1 LNKKYRLR
9 DSTTQRTKDTVRAII
24 TGGSGF
30 VAQHLAQHLSNCGD
44 DVLLTRRTN
53 GHDCQFPA
61 LNWDLTAP
69 LEPPVERAVEQ
80 FKPDTIFH
88 LAAISTRGACGSSE
102 PSAAA
107 VAVNVQGTQH
117 VIDLCE
123 SLASKPLLFFTSSVY
138 VYGSRRAVIENV
150 AEHDP
155 PAPDNGYGVSKL
167 LAEQLLRTND
177 ANLQWVIARSFQHS
191 GPGQSGSLLVPD
203 WIGKLQHRPS
213 NITVGNLNTW
223 IDISDV
229 RDVVRAYRL
238 IAQPQFSGQTF
249 NVGSGKAT
257 RSGEVMEILQNLIG
271 TQCDIQESQP
281 GTHYLPI
288 ANISHIT
295 KKTNW
300 KPTISIT
307 QMLQDCLE

>member
-1 LNKKYRLR
+1 M
-9 DSTTQRTKDTVRAII
+9 I
-24 TGGSGF
+24 TGGTGF
-30 VAQHLAQHLSNCGD
+30 VAQHLAQHLCDCGD
-44 DVLLTRRTN
+44 DVLLTLRTDDR
-53 GHDCQFPA
+53 DCQFPT
-61 LNWDLTAP
+61 LHWDITAP
-69 LEPPVERAVEQ
+69 LDPTAERVVEQ

-88 LAAISTRGACGSSE
+88 LAAISTRDICGLAE

-107 VAVNVQGTQH
+107 MAVNVHGTRH

-123 SLASKPLLFFTSSVY
+123 SLSTKPLLLFSSSVY
-138 VYGSRRAVIENV
+138 VYGSRRAVVENV
-150 AEHDP
+150 NENNS
-155 PAPDNGYGVSKL
+155 PAPDNGYGISKL

-177 ANLQWVIARSFQHS
+177 SHLQWVIARSFQHS

-203 WIGKLQHRPS
+203 WISKLQHQPS
-213 NITVGNLNTW
+213 NISVGNLDTW

-238 IAQPQFSGQTF
+238 IAQPQFNHQTF

-257 RSGEVMEILQNLIG
+257 RSGDIMEILQNLIG
-271 TQCDIQESQP
+271 MRCDIEELQP

-288 ANISHIT
+288 ADISHIT
-295 KKTNW
+295 KQTNW
-300 KPTISIT
+300 IPTISIT

>member
-1 LNKKYRLR
+1 M
-9 DSTTQRTKDTVRAII
+9 RAII

-30 VAQHLAQHLSNCGD
+30 VAKHLAQHLSDCGD
-44 DVLLTRRTN
+44 DVLLTLRTDDCN
-53 GHDCQFPA
+53 CQFPT
-61 LNWDLTAP
+61 LHWDITAP
-69 LEPPVERAVEQ
+69 MDPPTVRAAEQ

-88 LAAISTRGACGSSE
+88 LAAISTRDICGSSE

-107 VAVNVQGTQH
+107 MAVNVQGTQH
-117 VIDLCE
+117 VIDLCK
-123 SLASKPLLFFTSSVY
+123 SLSTKPLLLFSSSIY
-138 VYGSRRAVIENV
+138 VYGSRRPVVENV
-150 AEHDP
+150 NENIS

-167 LAEQLLRTND
+167 LAEQLLRSN
-177 ANLQWVIARSFQHS
+177 ASHLQWVIARSFQHS

-203 WIGKLQHRPS
+203 WISKLQHRPN

-238 IAQPQFSGQTF
+238 IAQPQFNSQTF

-271 TQCDIQESQP
+271 TRCEIEELQP

-288 ANISHIT
+288 ADISHIT
-295 KKTNW
+295 RQTNW
-300 KPTISIT
+300 IPTISIT
-307 QMLQDCLE
+307 QMLRDCLE